1 MEEGSPGL
9 GCLRIRRKPP
19 GGPIGTSPGSQGSGC
34 RVTGV
39 LNIGFHFAQFCTHGG
54 INRAEISALSLL
66 PTDPEKQE
74 VKPTSGISRIIKC
87 SVCPCTLCTLCLERG
102 TSECPSRDSFT
113 DEQAPTS
120 PRRGG
125 RVSQRPHSTASILRC
140 LHGKVFRLLI
150 PGFTASS
157 RFRER
162 LLGVHLPCEVYSLP
176 YVKRA

>member
-19 GGPIGTSPGSQGSGC
+19 GGPIRTSPGSQGSGC

-74 VKPTSGISRIIKC
+74 VKPTSGISRVIKC

-125 RVSQRPHSTASILRC
+125 RVHSAHIPQQAFFGVYMERSFVSLFLALQPPPDFTNACWEFIFPVRFIL
-140 LHGKVFRLLI
+140 
-150 PGFTASS
+150 
-157 RFRER
+157 
-162 LLGVHLPCEVYSLP
+162 SLM
-176 YVKRA
+176 

>member
-1 MEEGSPGL
+1 MSGGGQPRAGL
-9 GCLRIRRKPP
+9 SADQKEATRRAHQNLSRIPRVWMQSH
-19 GGPIGTSPGSQGSGC
+19 GGPEYRFP
-34 RVTGV
+34 
-39 LNIGFHFAQFCTHGG
+39 FCTHGG

-162 LLGVHLPCEVYSLP
+162 LLGVHLPCEV
-176 YVKRA
+176 